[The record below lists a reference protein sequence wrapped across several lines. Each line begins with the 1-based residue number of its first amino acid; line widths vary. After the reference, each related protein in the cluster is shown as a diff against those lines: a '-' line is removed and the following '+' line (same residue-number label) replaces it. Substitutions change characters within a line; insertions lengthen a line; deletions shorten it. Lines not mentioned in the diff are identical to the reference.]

1 MGLLDDVFKLLRR
14 EEEVIEVPEEAEEQ
28 KQVTVRIETLRD
40 FVDTERVARLLKEG
54 NIVFLKVAELQRH
67 DLGEFKNCVQKL
79 KRFSNQYGWDIV
91 GMEEGYLVMTPNF
104 AKIERPQ

>member
-1 MGLLDDVFKLLRR
+1 MGLLDDVFKLLKR